1 MRVGIDI
8 GGTSVKLGFVDDYKI
23 IYKEEIKTNKDTLFI
38 DIKNKINEIK
48 NKYNYQIEGL
58 GFGVPGNVKDNYIFK
73 MPNVGLE
80 NINLNELFKEYKI
93 SSSNDANV
101 AALAEDIY
109 QNKYN
114 SLYFITLG
122 TGVGGGLVLN
132 HKIFEGNDNCAGEI
146 GHIIIDD
153 KYNFQCTC
161 GLKGCLETISS
172 ATGIVRLTKTL
183 SNKYETKINLNNFS
197 CKDVFDYAK
206 ENDPLATKVID
217 EATKALAKALA
228 MIAVSVNP
236 EAIFIGGGVSKA
248 GDYLINKIR
257 SYFKEYSHY
266 GVKMTEINL
275 AHLSNDAGILGA
287 AYLW

>member
-8 GGTSVKLGFVDDYKI
+8 GGTSVKLGFVDNYKI

-80 NINLNELFKEYKI
+80 NINFNELFKEYKI

>member
-23 IYKEEIKTNKDTLFI
+23 IYKEEIKTKKETLFV

-48 NKYNYQIEGL
+48 TKYNYDIDGL
-58 GFGVPGNVKDNYIFK
+58 GFGVPGNVKNNYIFN
-73 MPNVGLE
+73 MPNVGLQ
-80 NINLNELFKEYKI
+80 NIDLNKLFKEYKI
-93 SSSNDANV
+93 YSSNDANV

-109 QNKYN
+109 EKKYN

-153 KYNFQCTC
+153 KYNFKCTC
-161 GLKGCLETISS
+161 GLCGCLETLSS
-172 ATGIVRLTKTL
+172 ATGIVRLAKTL
-183 SNKYETKINLNNFS
+183 NNKYKTKMNLNNIS

-206 ENDPLATKVID
+206 LNDSLALNVID

-228 MIAVSVNP
+228 MIAVAINP
-236 EAIFIGGGVSKA
+236 EVIFIGGGVSKA
-248 GDYLINKIR
+248 GDYLLDKIKK
-257 SYFKEYSHY
+257 YFKLYAHY
-266 GVKMTEINL
+266 GVKNTEIYL

>member
-8 GGTSVKLGFVDDYKI
+8 GGTSVKLGFVDNYKI